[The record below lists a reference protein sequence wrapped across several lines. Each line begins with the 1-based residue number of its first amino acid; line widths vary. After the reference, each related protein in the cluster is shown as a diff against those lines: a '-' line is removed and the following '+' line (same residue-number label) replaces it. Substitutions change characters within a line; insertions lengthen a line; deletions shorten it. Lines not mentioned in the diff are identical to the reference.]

1 METPRKFV
9 IVGLLRDV
17 STKLYFNLIFTMQKY
32 KKLIT
37 YFVNKKVAK
46 YCNKMHPT
54 SIYTCLYL
62 LVTQIQH
69 IPMDAGFSSIVWC
82 SVADP
87 YAVMMTAD
95 GTLMLLTFTCENSTP
110 NLTVARVH
118 IDQVSIFI
126 NFE

>member
-1 METPRKFV
+1 MYSFKF
-9 IVGLLRDV
+9 LH
-17 STKLYFNLIFTMQKY
+17 F
-32 KKLIT
+32 
-37 YFVNKKVAK
+37 
-46 YCNKMHPT
+46 
-54 SIYTCLYL
+54 

-118 IDQVSIFI
+118 IDQVRIFFFLYEYI
-126 NFE
+126 CIF